1 MSLYRNSAWFLKG
14 VTEFTKNAF
23 ISASKRFVEKDLEV
37 SMAGRSFMITGAN
50 SGIGRAT
57 AMAIAKKGGTVHM
70 VCRNKDKAEEARA
83 DIVKESGNKE
93 IFVHILDLSETKKV
107 WEFAESFKRK
117 YKSLNVLINNAGC
130 IMSQREENT
139 EGLEKSFASN
149 VLGVYILTKSLI
161 ALLEKSAEPR
171 VVTVSSGG
179 MLVQKLRTGNLQTD
193 RGRYDGAMVYAQN
206 KVREKPRFRQ
216 SKVRE
221 EPRFRQSKVRE
232 EPRFRQS
239 KVREEPRFRQSKV
252 REEPRFRQSKVREE
266 PRFRQSKVREEPRFR
281 QSKVREE
288 PRFRQSKR
296 QQVVITEQLAKNHLN
311 IHFSVMHPG
320 WVDTPAVANAM
331 PEFHS
336 SMRESLRTPEQGA
349 DTAVWLAVS
358 HAAATMPSGHFYQD
372 RKMVSAHLP
381 LAWTR
386 SSSLEEQKFMFSLED
401 LAKSHQPH

>member
-14 VTEFTKNAF
+14 VNEFTKNAF
-23 ISASKRFVEKDLEV
+23 LSASKRFVEKDLEV

-50 SGIGRAT
+50 SGIGRAS

-107 WEFAESFKRK
+107 WEFAETFKRK

-139 EGLEKSFASN
+139 EGLEMSFASN

-171 VVTVSSGG
+171 VITVSSGG
-179 MLVQKLRTGNLQTD
+179 MLVQKLRTGNLQSD

-206 KVREKPRFRQ
+206 KVRYVLTFRQ
-216 SKVRE
+216 NKVME
-221 EPRFRQSKVRE
+221 ELTFRQN
-232 EPRFRQS
+232 
-239 KVREEPRFRQSKV
+239 
-252 REEPRFRQSKVREE
+252 
-266 PRFRQSKVREEPRFR
+266 
-281 QSKVREE
+281 
-288 PRFRQSKR
+288 KR
-296 QQVVITEQLAKNHLN
+296 QQVVMTEQLAKSHPN

-320 WVDTPAVANAM
+320 WVDTPGVANAM

-336 SMRESLRTPEQGA
+336 SMKESLRTPEQGA
-349 DTAVWLAVS
+349 DTTVWLAVS
-358 HAAATMPSGHFYQD
+358 DAAATMPNGHFYQD
-372 RKMVSAHLP
+372 RKMVSTHLP
-381 LAWTR
+381 LAWTH
-386 SSSLEEQKFMFSLED
+386 SSLLEEQKFMSSLED
-401 LAKSHQPH
+401 LAKTHQAH

>member
-149 VLGVYILTKSLI
+149 V
-161 ALLEKSAEPR
+161 
-171 VVTVSSGG
+171 TVSSGG

-206 KVREKPRFRQ
+206 
-216 SKVRE
+216 
-221 EPRFRQSKVRE
+221 
-232 EPRFRQS
+232 
-239 KVREEPRFRQSKV
+239 
-252 REEPRFRQSKVREE
+252 
-266 PRFRQSKVREEPRFR
+266 
-281 QSKVREE
+281 
-288 PRFRQSKR
+288 KR

-358 HAAATMPSGHFYQD
+358 DAAATMPSGHFYQD

-386 SSSLEEQKFMFSLED
+386 SSSLEEQKFMSSLED